1 MRRGASNG
9 ARFPPKVGEGSRNPV
24 TLPARRSGAP
34 GAVPPGD
41 AGYFWRCFT
50 CGCLLALSPADAV
63 VAEARAI
70 IGDLTIVFCGG
81 CVARMV
87 DGA

>member
-1 MRRGASNG
+1 M
-9 ARFPPKVGEGSRNPV
+9 

-41 AGYFWRCFT
+41 AGTYSTLCFS
-50 CGCLLALSPADAV
+50 CHRVVMLAPADAV

-70 IGDLTIVFCGG
+70 IGDLTIVFCGD
-81 CVARMV
+81 CIARMV